1 MPISGGFRWRTVWRP
16 GPPEQITSDP
26 AAEFDPSISPDG
38 KEVAFHS
45 FRTGNRDIFIVP
57 SSGGAAVQLTTSPEQ
72 DWNPRWSPDG
82 KSIVFDQQLTGD
94 STLWVAHRRPDGS
107 WEKPQALP
115 HKGYAALA
123 VWSPDGR
130 SIAFSGLAVK
140 VLDLN
145 TGTERSLTDAP
156 STGTWISWSP
166 DSRWIYYTREE
177 PTRDSSSE
185 LSRPQ
190 AAHREP

>member
-1 MPISGGFRWRTVWRP
+1 
-16 GPPEQITSDP
+16 
-26 AAEFDPSISPDG
+26 
-38 KEVAFHS
+38 
-45 FRTGNRDIFIVP
+45 
-57 SSGGAAVQLTTSPEQ
+57 LTTSPEQ

-177 PTRDSSSE
+177 PTRGFIIRVVPTAGGSPRTVVYANLPD
-185 LSRPQ
+185 RQ
-190 AAHREP
+190 VHRYGFSLANGRFYFPLVEQKADVWVAEVEPK